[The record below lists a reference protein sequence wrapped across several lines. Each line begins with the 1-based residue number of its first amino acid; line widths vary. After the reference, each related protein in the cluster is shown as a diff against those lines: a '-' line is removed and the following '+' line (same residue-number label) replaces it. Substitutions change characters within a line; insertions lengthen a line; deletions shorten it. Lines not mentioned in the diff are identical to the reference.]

1 MSGRILVVDDIATNR
16 MVLRAKLAA
25 SYYEVVQAENGTEAL
40 EKTKSEQPDLI
51 LLDILM
57 PDIDGYEVCR
67 RLKADPATAHIP
79 VVIVTAL
86 NEPSDRLRGLEC
98 GADDYLTKP
107 INDLALFSRVRNLLR
122 SKFMLDE
129 LRLRDRTSRDFGL
142 TDFQIA
148 HSDIPPPPADI
159 VLVPPNPLVGN
170 KLLKMLDNI
179 SDIKAR
185 ICPDEQAIMAME
197 DAELPDVFVIHAR
210 LGAYGDGLRLVS
222 HLRSRPKSRHSAVV
236 LAVPKGDQD
245 KAAKGLDLGANDY
258 LFDPFEPA
266 ELIARLTGQIRHK
279 RMSDSLRNNVTDT
292 LRLAATDPL
301 TGLYNRRYARQHL
314 SKIVERSCESRKG
327 FALMLLDIDN
337 FKRVNDL
344 NGHAAGDQ
352 VLKEFAIRMQENLRG
367 IDLISRLGGEE
378 FLIAM
383 PDTSEAQARTAS
395 ERLRRVIEESP
406 FAALN
411 GSRHLNITVSIGVT
425 LGDPD
430 MPDVDAL
437 IAEADKALY
446 ASKSEGRNMVTL
458 FTRAA

>member
-57 PDIDGYEVCR
+57 PDIDGYEACR

-86 NEPSDRLRGLEC
+86 NEQSDRLRGLEC

-170 KLLKMLDNI
+170 K
-179 SDIKAR
+179 
-185 ICPDEQAIMAME
+185 
-197 DAELPDVFVIHAR
+197 
-210 LGAYGDGLRLVS
+210 
-222 HLRSRPKSRHSAVV
+222 
-236 LAVPKGDQD
+236 
-245 KAAKGLDLGANDY
+245 
-258 LFDPFEPA
+258 
-266 ELIARLTGQIRHK
+266 
-279 RMSDSLRNNVTDT
+279 
-292 LRLAATDPL
+292 
-301 TGLYNRRYARQHL
+301 
-314 SKIVERSCESRKG
+314 
-327 FALMLLDIDN
+327 
-337 FKRVNDL
+337 
-344 NGHAAGDQ
+344 
-352 VLKEFAIRMQENLRG
+352 
-367 IDLISRLGGEE
+367 
-378 FLIAM
+378 
-383 PDTSEAQARTAS
+383 
-395 ERLRRVIEESP
+395 
-406 FAALN
+406 
-411 GSRHLNITVSIGVT
+411 
-425 LGDPD
+425 
-430 MPDVDAL
+430 
-437 IAEADKALY
+437 
-446 ASKSEGRNMVTL
+446 
-458 FTRAA
+458 